1 MNDYDYVT
9 VVVFCRQWKIKE
21 IVQDVLINHEMISI
35 VHYTESNIENWMCL
49 KQSLRNVIVV
59 FHDTTIN

>member
-1 MNDYDYVT
+1 MNDNDYVT

>member
-21 IVQDVLINHEMISI
+21 IVQVVLINHEMISI

>member
-1 MNDYDYVT
+1 MNDNDYVT

-35 VHYTESNIENWMCL
+35 VHYTESNIENWMCYL
-49 KQSLRNVIVV
+49 K
-59 FHDTTIN
+59 